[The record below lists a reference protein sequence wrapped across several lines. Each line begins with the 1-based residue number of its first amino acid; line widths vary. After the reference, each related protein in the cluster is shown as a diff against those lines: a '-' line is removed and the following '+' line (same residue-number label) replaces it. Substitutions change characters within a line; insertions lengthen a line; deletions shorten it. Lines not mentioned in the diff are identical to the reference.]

1 MIAAVNGHRGD
12 DTKVATV
19 AVIGPLP
26 PPSHGH
32 MVFTQRLLESQLL
45 ARRFRLVHVDISD
58 HRELRTVGRL
68 ELVNVLLALRHFG
81 RLIKVL
87 ATERPD
93 IVHVPLARNLL
104 GLGRDLVF
112 VAISLLGR
120 AKVVGQ
126 VHGGG
131 LGAFLS
137 TAPRWF
143 TALARVLLHRCSAL
157 VVMTRWQAERLG
169 PALPAERTVVIPHGT
184 EDNASSPAEPRP
196 DSFRALYVSSHLH
209 ESKGLEALVA
219 AATRAQAAGVTTEW
233 EIVGEWLDETTRIE
247 TQRRVGEVPGIHF
260 RGAVERSQL
269 AAVYSNADAFVFP
282 TGPNEGFALVRIE
295 AMAAGLPVITTEAG
309 AAARS
314 SAMESKVLS
323 STSTIPIRSST
334 VSSSFVRIRVCTRR
348 SPAGPRHDSAA
359 STQRRPSRPR
369 WPIFG
374 RRSREDECRPTP
386 ARLARWWSAQGSS
399 G

>member
-26 PPSHGH
+26 PPLHGH

-58 HRELRTVGRL
+58 HRELGTVGRL

-93 IVHVPLARNLL
+93 IVHVPLAQNLL

-120 AKVVGQ
+120 TNVVGQ

-169 PALPAERTVVIPHGT
+169 PAVPAERTVVIPHGT

-247 TQRRVGEVPGIHF
+247 TQQRVGEVPGIHF

-282 TGPNEGFALVRIE
+282 TGHNEGFALVRIE

-309 AAARS
+309 GGR
-314 SAMESKVLS
+314 E
-323 STSTIPIRSST
+323 I
-334 VSSSFVRIRVCTRR
+334 VRDGVEGFIVDVDDPDQIVDRLK
-348 SPAGPRHDSAA
+348 
-359 STQRRPSRPR
+359 QL
-369 WPIFG
+369 
-374 RRSREDECRPTP
+374 REDPRMHAQIARRAQARQRSEYAEQAFEASMADLWEAVAGGRVP
-386 ARLARWWSAQGSS
+386 ADSS
-399 G
+399 